1 MKKKP
6 TKDRWKGE
14 FQGMYKSNGLKYGTF
29 IDIQIEEGLRR
40 NYNITTL
47 EEHLKMERV
56 DKDKLLDRL
65 IELSDEIFT
74 FNAPLRYPRGRVG
87 SQGGCFAT
95 IIVAITRDSS

>member
-14 FQGMYKSNGLKYGTF
+14 FQEMYKSNGLKYGTLV
-29 IDIQIEEGLRR
+29 DIQIEEDLRR

-65 IELSDEIFT
+65 SELSDEIFT
-74 FNAPLRYPRGRVG
+74 LMHH
-87 SQGGCFAT
+87 
-95 IIVAITRDSS
+95 

>member
-6 TKDRWKGE
+6 IKDRWKGE
-14 FQGMYKSNGLKYGTF
+14 FQGMYKSNRLKYGTF
-29 IDIQIEEGLRR
+29 INIQIEEGLRR

-74 FNAPLRYPRGRVG
+74 FMHH
-87 SQGGCFAT
+87 
-95 IIVAITRDSS
+95 

>member
-6 TKDRWKGE
+6 TKDKRKGE
-14 FQGMYKSNGLKYGTF
+14 FQGMYKSNGLKYGTLV
-29 IDIQIEEGLRR
+29 DIQIEEGHRR

-65 IELSDEIFT
+65 SKLSDEIFT
-74 FNAPLRYPRGRVG
+74 FMHH
-87 SQGGCFAT
+87 
-95 IIVAITRDSS
+95 

>member
-6 TKDRWKGE
+6 TKDKWKGE
-14 FQGMYKSNGLKYGTF
+14 FQGMYKSNGLKYGTLV
-29 IDIQIEEGLRR
+29 DIQIEEGHRR

-65 IELSDEIFT
+65 SKLSDEIFT
-74 FNAPLRYPRGRVG
+74 FMHH
-87 SQGGCFAT
+87 
-95 IIVAITRDSS
+95 

>member
-6 TKDRWKGE
+6 TKDRWKRE
-14 FQGMYKSNGLKYGTF
+14 FQGMYKSNGLKYETF
-29 IDIQIEEGLRR
+29 VDIQIEEGLRR

-65 IELSDEIFT
+65 IELSDQIFT
-74 FNAPLRYPRGRVG
+74 FMHH
-87 SQGGCFAT
+87 
-95 IIVAITRDSS
+95 